1 MSSGIRRLGNVSRPG
16 RDAVP
21 LVAAFGILF
30 LAACGGVAVAPL
42 PSANVLPSSVIV
54 PLSFVIQ
61 YFPQVT
67 VQASTGQDATAV
79 GNPIATRATIY
90 ASSDLSHKVT
100 ITVDQYISTGNA
112 SLAYQQAVANSMIPG
127 FAPVTVPNLGQETF
141 AGTVTMGMETH
152 VGIGVLVGNLVVGA
166 TLAGF
171 AGTNTDVA
179 NLVTVTRTEVATVQ
193 ALSN

>member
-1 MSSGIRRLGNVSRPG
+1 L
-16 RDAVP
+16 
-21 LVAAFGILF
+21 LAAFGTLF
-30 LAACGGVAVAPL
+30 FAACGGGVQTAAL
-42 PSANVLPSSVIV
+42 PPSNLLASSVIV
-54 PLSFVIQ
+54 PLSYVIQ

-100 ITVDQYISTGNA
+100 ITVDQYSSTGNA
-112 SLAYQQAVANSMIPG
+112 SLAYQQAVASSVIPG

-141 AGTVTMGMETH
+141 AGTVTMGTETH

-171 AGTNTDVA
+171 AGTNTDIA